1 MKKTLV
7 EEGFN
12 PILITDPLFFLD
24 EREKSYIPMTED
36 IHKAVVSGNIK
47 L

>member
-24 EREKSYIPMTED
+24 EKEKSYIHMTED
-36 IHKAVVSGNIK
+36 IYNAVVSGKIK